1 MYGARIKEINERT
14 LLPLTKLIKLA
25 ETSTKDKHAN
35 EKIIGVIIWIIY
47 NKFNNQNCI

>member
-14 LLPLTKLIKLA
+14 LLPVTKLIKLA
-25 ETSTKDKHAN
+25 ETPTKAKHAN
-35 EKIIGVIIWIIY
+35 EKVIGVIIWIIY

>member
-1 MYGARIKEINERT
+1 MYGAGIKEINERT
-14 LLPLTKLIKLA
+14 LLPVTKLIKLA

-35 EKIIGVIIWIIY
+35 EKIIRVIIWIIY

>member
-1 MYGARIKEINERT
+1 MYGAGIKEINERT

-35 EKIIGVIIWIIY
+35 EKIIKVIIWIIY